1 MIFVDH
7 LGVVQQPANQCALA
21 VIHAA
26 AGEQAQEFLVLVL
39 LQVSQNIIGDQIR
52 LV

>member
-1 MIFVDH
+1 M
-7 LGVVQQPANQCALA
+7 QQPANQRALA

-39 LQVSQNIIGDQIR
+39 LQVSLNIFCNQIR